1 MQAESEVVRL
11 QRELDE
17 IRLRMHQLLERRLL
31 APFSSQEQDEYDRL
45 GDRERHALRA
55 LGRPPTQPE
64 DGGDGQGSRPS

>member
-1 MQAESEVVRL
+1 MQVESEVVRL

-45 GDRERHALRA
+45 GERERNALRT
-55 LGRPPTQPE
+55 LGRRPTQPE
-64 DGGDGQGSRPS
+64 DGEDGQVSRPS

>member
-45 GDRERHALRA
+45 GDRERTALRA
-55 LGRPPTQPE
+55 LGRRPSQPE
-64 DGGDGQGSRPS
+64 DSEDGQGSQPS